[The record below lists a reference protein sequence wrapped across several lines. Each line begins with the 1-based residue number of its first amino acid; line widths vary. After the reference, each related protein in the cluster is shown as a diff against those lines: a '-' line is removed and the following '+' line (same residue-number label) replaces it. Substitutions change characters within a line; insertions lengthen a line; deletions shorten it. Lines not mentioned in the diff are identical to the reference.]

1 MALGVVEQFGEL
13 TTKGKASRAHTRL
26 LLSLF
31 GPDCGQFGNWICPK
45 LDKQYL

>member
-13 TTKGKASRAHTRL
+13 TTKGRASGAHQAAG
-26 LLSLF
+26 SLF

-45 LDKQYL
+45 LDKQ